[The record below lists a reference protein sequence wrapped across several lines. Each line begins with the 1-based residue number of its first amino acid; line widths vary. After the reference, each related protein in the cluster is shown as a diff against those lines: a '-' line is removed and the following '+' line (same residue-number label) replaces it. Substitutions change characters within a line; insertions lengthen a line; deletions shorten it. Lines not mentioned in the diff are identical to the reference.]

1 MRVLLTF
8 SVLFIGLV
16 KTYAQQPFT
25 RAHGGFGYDFGAE
38 VVQLPNQNFLVVG
51 TSSSF
56 DDTLSSQIL
65 LYEADSFGLEQ
76 WRKTI
81 GGRFADVA
89 ESMVE
94 SADGNYLIA
103 GYTETVE
110 NSYQVYALKVN
121 QFGDTVW
128 TRNYGGSGWD
138 FCKQV
143 IGLSDGGFAL
153 VGQTF
158 SEGAGNGDFYLVR
171 IDSEGDTLWT
181 KTFGG
186 SDEDGAESI
195 AEAIDGGFFLAG
207 YTMSFGAGKKDM
219 YVVRTDS
226 EGDTLWTRTF
236 GGVEDDIC
244 LAVAATADG
253 GYVLGGG
260 TYNNT
265 QGELDPILRKEGG
278 VQQWVRTEVKQGDD
292 YILDLIVEPGTQN
305 VTAVGQIS
313 EGTFGESDGRILR
326 YGADGVWNGVAKTHG
341 SQGEEHFVDVKLTAD
356 NGYIMVGTTDGYL
369 NRFDDVWLVK
379 ADNSGLSGVFSG
391 IDEVELN
398 GRKLNVRF
406 APNPSSLESSFLIDG
421 FDLIQEQYGNQLTL
435 LVFNSVGQQVLNTSV
450 NGNQERIDLSNL
462 SSGIHYYQLIA
473 ESSVLTT
480 GKLVKID

>member
-25 RAHGGFGYDFGAE
+25 RAHGGSGYDFGAE
-38 VVQLPNQNFLVVG
+38 VVQLPNQNFFVVG

-143 IGLSDGGFAL
+143 IGLSD
-153 VGQTF
+153 
-158 SEGAGNGDFYLVR
+158 VR
-171 IDSEGDTLWT
+171 
-181 KTFGG
+181 
-186 SDEDGAESI
+186 
-195 AEAIDGGFFLAG
+195 
-207 YTMSFGAGKKDM
+207 
-219 YVVRTDS
+219 
-226 EGDTLWTRTF
+226 
-236 GGVEDDIC
+236 
-244 LAVAATADG
+244 
-253 GYVLGGG
+253 
-260 TYNNT
+260 
-265 QGELDPILRKEGG
+265 
-278 VQQWVRTEVKQGDD
+278 
-292 YILDLIVEPGTQN
+292 
-305 VTAVGQIS
+305 
-313 EGTFGESDGRILR
+313 
-326 YGADGVWNGVAKTHG
+326 
-341 SQGEEHFVDVKLTAD
+341 
-356 NGYIMVGTTDGYL
+356 
-369 NRFDDVWLVK
+369 
-379 ADNSGLSGVFSG
+379 
-391 IDEVELN
+391 
-398 GRKLNVRF
+398 
-406 APNPSSLESSFLIDG
+406 
-421 FDLIQEQYGNQLTL
+421 QLH
-435 LVFNSVGQQVLNTSV
+435 
-450 NGNQERIDLSNL
+450 NL
-462 SSGIHYYQLIA
+462 SMQEFCSF
-473 ESSVLTT
+473 
-480 GKLVKID
+480 